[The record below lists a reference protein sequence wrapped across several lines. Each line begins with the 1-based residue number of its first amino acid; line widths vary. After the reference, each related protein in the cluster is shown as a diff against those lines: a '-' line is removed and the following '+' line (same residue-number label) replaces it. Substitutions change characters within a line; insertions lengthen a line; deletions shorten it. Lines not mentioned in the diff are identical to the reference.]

1 MVMGE
6 YSREDIIAAIQQAT
20 EHDGGKPVGRM
31 RFETL
36 TGITRRSW
44 QGMYWARWSDALR
57 AAGFDPNPVNQ
68 RLDQD
73 EALKQAAELVR
84 GFGRLPGEEEIRVAR
99 RSDPTLMSHSA
110 LRSVGGRRDGG
121 LVTKLRELALNDPA
135 YADLLG
141 LLPEPVAVNGDDAA
155 QDVRPG
161 LVAVTGQVY
170 LVKMGK
176 HYKIGRSNAAGRR
189 TYELG
194 IKMPERLTV
203 VHVLDSD
210 DPEGIEIYWQKRF
223 EKQGKRLEG
232 EWFALTREDVAAF
245 KRRGRFM

>member
-1 MVMGE
+1 MGAH
-6 YSREDIIAAIQQAT
+6 SRDDIITAIQEAT
-20 EHDGGKPVGRM
+20 AHDGGKPVGRM

-44 QGMYWARWSDALR
+44 QGVYWARWSDALR
-57 AAGFDPNPVNQ
+57 EAGFDPNTVTQ

-73 EALKQAAELVR
+73 EMLKQAAELVR
-84 GFGRLPGEEEIRVAR
+84 RFGRLPVEEEIRVAR

-110 LRSVGGRRDGG
+110 LRSIGARRDGG

-135 YADLLG
+135 YADLLSF
-141 LLPEPVAVNGDDAA
+141 LPEPVAVDGDVVA
-155 QDVRPG
+155 QDIPPG

-176 HYKIGRSNAAGRR
+176 HYKIGHSNAAGRR

-210 DPEGIEIYWQKRF
+210 DPEGIEAYWHKRF